1 MHRRCLPAIV
11 LVAGLC
17 GTPALAQLADENVL
31 VKLPRGFKPGFE
43 RKTATIAI
51 TEYVRQGETA
61 DDWTEMI
68 SSQIFFANREPPGAN
83 AGRIQQIA
91 ASVCAANEST
101 AITTG
106 AMNGYPFATWVDHC
120 PMNAK
125 TGKTEWTVFKIIG
138 GHDASY
144 LVTHAFRFEPSTAQL
159 KEAIEEVH
167 DSFACDTRT
176 TEHACP
182 VAKR

>member
-1 MHRRCLPAIV
+1 MHRRCLFAIG
-11 LVAGLC
+11 LVTGLC
-17 GTPALAQLADENVL
+17 GAPAVAQLADENVL
-31 VKLPRGFKPGFE
+31 VKLPRGFKLGFE
-43 RKTATIAI
+43 SKTAKIAI
-51 TEYVRQGETA
+51 TEYVRQGETV

-83 AGRIQQIA
+83 AARIRQIA

-106 AMNGYPFATWVDHC
+106 EVNGYPFATWIDHC
-120 PMNAK
+120 PVNAK

-138 GHDASY
+138 GQDASY
-144 LVTHAFRFEPSTAQL
+144 LVTYGLRFEPSTAQL
-159 KEAIEEVH
+159 KQAIEEVH

-182 VAKR
+182 VGKR